1 MTYYKVS
8 EEELIRFLANEAY
21 IEAMA
26 DGWAS
31 VDPMDW
37 EHFEDYFQSE
47 FIPVAK
53 KMITNFRKVD
63 E

>member
-21 IEAMA
+21 IEAIA

-47 FIPVAK
+47 FIPVAQ

-63 E
+63 

>member
-8 EEELIRFLANEAY
+8 EKELLLLLATEAY
-21 IEAMA
+21 MEALA
-26 DGWAS
+26 DGGAA
-31 VDPMDW
+31 VDPMDY
-37 EHFEDYFQSE
+37 EHYDDYFQSE
-47 FIPVAK
+47 FMPVAR